1 MKKALLILVAAA
13 TVSSG
18 AYAQEFMNINPDA
31 RITAMGNAGIA
42 ATGGAYPTFNNPA
55 SPLFEY
61 HSVQASFAY
70 TLFAGE
76 EFNKHR
82 LMAVGGYVKLHERHA
97 LSVGARL
104 FFEPRLADTGKRPD
118 SKSFDLSY
126 GYKIGRHVALAA
138 TVRYL
143 HYNDGDKADANAIG
157 FDLGLMSK
165 IPVKIFD
172 GSEVNIGAKLSNAG
186 FWWGD
191 RNCELPLA
199 VTVGS
204 ALFLPIRDSHSLE
217 VAVDMGYCISPK
229 PARRFT
235 ANIGAEYTLM
245 QLLKFRCGGN
255 LSEKFSYGTIGCGI
269 RFFHLQFDVA
279 YSMAGRGNP
288 MRNAVQLCV
297 GLDF

>member
-1 MKKALLILVAAA
+1 MKKTLLVLAAA
-13 TVSSG
+13 AMIASG
-18 AYAQEFMNINPDA
+18 ARAQKVMNINPDA

-42 ATGGAYPTFNNPA
+42 ATGDAYPTFNNPA

-76 EFNKHR
+76 DFGKHR
-82 LMAVGGYVKLHERHA
+82 LMAVGGYVKLHEKHA
-97 LSVGARL
+97 LSIGTRL
-104 FFEPRLADTGKRPD
+104 FFEPRLDDTGRRPD

-126 GYKIGRHVALAA
+126 GYKIGRRVALAA

-143 HYNDGDKADANAIG
+143 HRNDGRQANSNAIG

-172 GSEVNIGAKLSNAG
+172 GAAVNIGAKLSNAG

-191 RNCELPLA
+191 RNCELPLTA
-199 VTVGS
+199 TVGS
-204 ALFLPIRDSHSLE
+204 SLFLPIKDSHSIEL
-217 VAVDMGYCISPK
+217 AVDMGYCISPK

-235 ANIGAEYTLM
+235 ANIGAEYSLM
-245 QLLKFRCGGN
+245 QLLKFRCGGS
-255 LSEKFSYGTIGCGI
+255 LSDRFSYGTIGCGI

-288 MRNAVQLCV
+288 MRNAVQFCV